1 MEQTQPSIEQVM
13 IKSTFVLVD
22 DKLNI
27 IKFGFFYNSKIC
39 RGPVPNRLETW
50 YIKNPKNRKDNHLHI
65 DCIYINNPDLSFI
78 VCQEK
83 KNKLMLN
90 IEVVYES
97 ATSWIDKLD
106 DEAKNIISIIL
117 PKKDEL
123 QVKINCAFNFN
134 CCHTCGKNTKCKKC
148 GKCKEVSYCSK
159 ECQKKDWK
167 RHKNEC
173 CKNTFIYK

>member
-1 MEQTQPSIEQVM
+1 MEQTQPSIDQVM

-27 IKFGFFYNSKIC
+27 IKFGFFYNSKIY

-50 YIKNPKNRKDNHLHI
+50 YIKNPKNRKDKHLHI
-65 DCIYINNPDLSFI
+65 DCIYINNPNLSFI

-97 ATSWIDKLD
+97 ATSWIDKLQ
-106 DEAKNIISIIL
+106 AKNIISIIL

-148 GKCKEVSYCSK
+148 GK
-159 ECQKKDWK
+159 
-167 RHKNEC
+167 
-173 CKNTFIYK
+173 